1 MSDIS
6 KALVKLALK
15 KLNYSQN
22 QLAEMLGVSASQISR
37 WKNHGDYISSE
48 YEDKLNEACNIG
60 GVSADFILR
69 FGSKENA
76 AQWDKLFRELADY
89 AQENNETSYNCPQ
102 LIDYDEW
109 DISLKISNIL
119 DELGI
124 NLPQEM
130 PKHLQI
136 DNDELF
142 EDKYVRIIS
151 NIFESFTA
159 IDGFFH
165 AYFQELGNNDDIF
178 ENLMKIEET
187 LLNFAVCKINIDT
200 ELAPNFDNYKYTW
213 LKEYREA
220 IDQIKYKAICANL
233 PLREELM
240 YLIDADINELSH
252 AAEREAFGFNK
263 IEIHPDIYMNEII
276 VGMRRINQLLPEI
289 MEKLDIKFEPYTD
302 NKE

>member
-1 MSDIS
+1 MSNS
-6 KALVKLALK
+6 KMLVSLAMK
-15 KLNYSQN
+15 KLKYN
-22 QLAEMLGVSASQISR
+22 QKELANVLGVSGAQITK
-37 WKNHGDYISSE
+37 WKKHGESMS
-48 YEDKLNEACNIG
+48 DKMESMLTEMCQIG
-60 GVSADFILR
+60 EFSPEFILR